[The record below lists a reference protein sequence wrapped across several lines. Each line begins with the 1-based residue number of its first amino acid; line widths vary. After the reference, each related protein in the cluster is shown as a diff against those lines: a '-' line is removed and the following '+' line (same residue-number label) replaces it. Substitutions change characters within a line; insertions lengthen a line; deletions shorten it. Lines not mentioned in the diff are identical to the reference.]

1 MPQFDWMT
9 DIIHKL
15 KKKCKVT
22 DSQRDILSFDSNVDL
37 RGIDRFKELFNYII
51 NEQPIKIN
59 VSSTKIK

>member
-1 MPQFDWMT
+1 MT